1 MALLNS
7 LIPSLGRSPSRNENA
22 GAAQPTPGVRPVY
35 ELRENTDAWGLT
47 VYLPGVA
54 KSGLSITDEGDS
66 LVIRGERAWKQPG
79 GWTSLYRESTDLPFE
94 LVLSHDNGFDVEK
107 VHAELKDGV
116 LRLSLPKVEARKP
129 RKIDV
134 S

>member
-7 LIPSLGRSPSRNENA
+7 LIPSLGRSPARTENSSA
-22 GAAQPTPGVRPVY
+22 NATPGIRPVY
-35 ELRENTDAWGLT
+35 ELRENDDAWGLT
-47 VYLPGVA
+47 VYLPGVS
-54 KSGLSITDEGDS
+54 KDGLSITDEDGS
-66 LVIRGERAWKQPG
+66 LVIRGDRSWKQPG
-79 GWTSLYRESTDLPFE
+79 GWTSVYRESTDLPFE
-94 LVLSHDNGFDVEK
+94 LVLAHDHGFDAEK

-129 RKIDV
+129 RKINV